1 MAALFLT
8 LKGCIMKALALI
20 ALLLGAGAYA
30 NPDQQRRPGPP
41 PEALEAC
48 KGKAA
53 GTVVE
58 MKTPR
63 GDTVK
68 GVCRLVMI
76 PDQDRPNNR
85 PNGS

>member
-1 MAALFLT
+1 MAALLLT
-8 LKGCIMKALALI
+8 SKGRIMKALTLI
-20 ALLLGAGAYA
+20 ALLLCTSAHA

-48 KGKAA
+48 QGKAA
-53 GTVVE
+53 GTAVE

-63 GDTVK
+63 GDTIK
-68 GVCRLVMI
+68 GVCRMVMI
-76 PDQDRPNNR
+76 PDRDRPDSR